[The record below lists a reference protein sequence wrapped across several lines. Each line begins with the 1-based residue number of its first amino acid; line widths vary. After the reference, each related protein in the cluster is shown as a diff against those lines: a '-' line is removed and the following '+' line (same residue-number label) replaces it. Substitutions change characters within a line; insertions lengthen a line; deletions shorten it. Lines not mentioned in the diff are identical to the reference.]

1 MPGENRTTSPGL
13 ALAWAR
19 STASASEFAI
29 SHSAAP
35 LHERR
40 ILSAI
45 SPIKIV
51 DLTFSFTRHRSGS
64 KLKPLFFPPAMRMT
78 GLFCARSALSTA
90 SRFVAL
96 ESFIY
101 PTPPTSRTNSHRC
114 GRGSYAHS
122 GGTISANDNP
132 RAMPAASVA
141 IKFSMLCKPRS
152 LVSASRTTVS
162 S

>member
-1 MPGENRTTSPGL
+1 MSKEDVPGENRTTSPGL

-19 STASASEFAI
+19 STASASELAI

-35 LHERR
+35 LQERL

-51 DLTFSFTRHRSGS
+51 DLTFSFTRDRRGS

-96 ESFIY
+96 ESFTY
-101 PTPPTSRTNSHRC
+101 HTPPTSRTDSQRLS
-114 GRGSYAHS
+114 RGCY
-122 GGTISANDNP
+122 
-132 RAMPAASVA
+132 
-141 IKFSMLCKPRS
+141 
-152 LVSASRTTVS
+152 
-162 S
+162 